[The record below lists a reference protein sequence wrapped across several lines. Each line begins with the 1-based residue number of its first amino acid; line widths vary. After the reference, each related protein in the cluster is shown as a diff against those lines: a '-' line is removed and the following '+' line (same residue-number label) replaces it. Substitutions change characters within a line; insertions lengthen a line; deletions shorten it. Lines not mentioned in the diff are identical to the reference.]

1 MKRVKDAIAR
11 LRARSRLA
19 DHVIMTIEHYNTVR
33 GGMLAG
39 GITYFGFLSFFPILA
54 LAFFVVGYVKQA
66 FPGSEDALRTAIEQV
81 LPGIISRDPNPPNGQ
96 LSFDQ
101 IENAKAFA
109 GVVGLLGVLYSGLGW
124 LSALRQALV
133 AVFEVPDSRQDNFA
147 VGKGKDLVML
157 VLLGLVL
164 VVSVSVA
171 GLVTGFARDILDAV
185 GLSGLLSRVL
195 LQALAVVVGLAASTL
210 LFFTMYRLL
219 PGSSVRSA
227 DMWRGAL
234 LAAVGFE
241 VLKQLAF
248 LVLGGASGSALAP
261 LAVSLTLVVWIYY
274 FARITIYGASW
285 AYTRS
290 HAPDDSAFPP
300 SVPPPSAPPPTE
312 EVAGA
317 STAAATPGRT
327 TAASTRPAV
336 VVGALALAVWAWFR
350 RERS

>member
-19 DHVIMTIEHYNTVR
+19 DHVLLTIEHYNTVR
-33 GGMLAG
+33 GGILAG

-66 FPGSEDALRTAIEQV
+66 FPGSDEALKTAIEQV
-81 LPGIISRDPNPPNGQ
+81 LPGIISRDPTPPNGQ
-96 LSFDQ
+96 LSFGQ
-101 IENAKAFA
+101 IEDAKAFA

-133 AVFEVPDSRQDNFA
+133 AVFEVPDTRQDNFA
-147 VGKGKDLVML
+147 IGKGKDLVML
-157 VLLGLVL
+157 VVLGLVL

-171 GLVTGFARDILDAV
+171 GLVTGFASDILDVV
-185 GLSGLLSRVL
+185 GLSGLFVRVL

-219 PGSSVRSA
+219 PGSSVDSA
-227 DMWRGAL
+227 DLWRGAL

-274 FARITIYGASW
+274 FARVTIYGASW

-300 SVPPPSAPPPTE
+300 SVPPPTD
-312 EVAGA
+312 EVAGPAAAGPAA
-317 STAAATPGRT
+317 STPT
-327 TAASTRPAV
+327 STRPALV
-336 VVGALALAVWAWFR
+336 LGALALAVWAWVR
-350 RERS
+350 RERT